1 MRRGTE
7 TPENIILWVNTQPS
21 VREPSLS
28 YLVGRRGRGRR
39 ERERGGE
46 ERERERERGG
56 EEMGE
61 GKRGR
66 EMERG
71 GGKLYYWCA
80 RDSEGGCVYV
90 EGVNR
95 KSRILFSFQLLL
107 IDDNEMRLVSRS
119 LRRRIRPAN
128 IYMYMYMDIYSYIHA
143 H

>member
-56 EEMGE
+56 EERWGKGKEGERWREGE
-61 GKRGR
+61 GSYITGVRGTVR
-66 EMERG
+66 
-71 GGKLYYWCA
+71 
-80 RDSEGGCVYV
+80 
-90 EGVNR
+90 EGVCMWR
-95 KSRILFSFQLLL
+95 
-107 IDDNEMRLVSRS
+107 V
-119 LRRRIRPAN
+119 
-128 IYMYMYMDIYSYIHA
+128 
-143 H
+143 